1 MRWMTQLTREQAALK
16 CVYLGHHEPGP
27 HRERAT
33 TLDQP
38 PSSLRHHL
46 RRAPVRRRAVPMRTQ
61 EQRHVRLGFPFLAG
75 QDRPPLVGV
84 KVVPP
89 RPAKNTGLRGLHL
102 DTSHAAGAKTGS
114 YEEGKELRVWRRIAL
129 VFTPPERS

>member
-1 MRWMTQLTREQAALK
+1 MTTPKSQ
-16 CVYLGHHEPGP
+16 G
-27 HRERAT
+27 
-33 TLDQP
+33 TL
-38 PSSLRHHL
+38 
-46 RRAPVRRRAVPMRTQ
+46 
-61 EQRHVRLGFPFLAG
+61 RLGDPFLAG

-114 YEEGKELRVWRRIAL
+114 YEEGKELRVWRRIEL
-129 VFTPPERS
+129 VSRLPERR

>member
-46 RRAPVRRRAVPMRTQ
+46 RRATARRRAVPMRTQ
-61 EQRHVRLGFPFLAG
+61 EQRHVRVGFPFLAG

-89 RPAKNTGLRGLHL
+89 RPAKNTGGC
-102 DTSHAAGAKTGS
+102 GGS
-114 YEEGKELRVWRRIAL
+114 TL
-129 VFTPPERS
+129 TPPTRRAQRPAATRKGKNCEHGDE